1 MPSLNFLIP
10 SRSYPIPRYVKSIMT
25 PSICKRILLLIT
37 LIINTACLV
46 NTWHLMHHPSIQ
58 PISFILTQSILTHL
72 IGLVLLG
79 LCYRLYSIKPQASM
93 ALIYRLGQGLMC
105 LSGLSVAAFTAGGFV
120 RPLSTLLIHQL
131 HLPTAPSI
139 LITAAVFIL
148 ASCAWYHLYTHGNH
162 GMLAWWRQQFDTQPH
177 NQFDRTRNKHRT
189 LLEPH
194 PDQSTFVIHFRIED
208 KQTTLTAK
216 KRSIGTA
223 ETSHF
228 SLLDSMNLMWVAK
241 ESALNNDRHPKLYYD
256 QGGNIVL
263 QQPAVKLSKTLQEN
277 RTITLTPP
285 QDESLDPVI
294 IHLLKKHLIKY
305 SEQCRETPIINR
317 MTRFTQH
324 IGWLNALSTNAIAN
338 MFGLLGIA
346 LTFPMLK
353 LNYLPLFLKY
363 ALITWAFTVGFFSAI
378 ALSGYTLRYMIK
390 HSTRALFRYVKG
402 EGRFPIHYK
411 NIGMLTLCSLMGLIV
426 GLFNYQAA
434 ALLCQQLVAYQILSA
449 SRIAQLSFYSHILG
463 SIAFIFTAF
472 AVSTLC
478 FKSLSSASKTH
489 LPIAPESTNTQ
500 LNSLTIDHIKNL
512 FKPQKTRH
520 VATLLCS
527 GTTAWV
533 FLDATA
539 SPSGLIASLLGPQ
552 TATLSGDLAFLIS
565 FYFMCILFD
574 RGFRPF
580 GSAVSNSSKSSKTEV
595 ISTDQNPPLPPQ
607 TIHLFPVDRSHEKTH
622 STPSP

>member
-10 SRSYPIPRYVKSIMT
+10 SRSYPIPQYVKSIMT

-46 NTWHLMHHPSIQ
+46 NTWYLMHHLSIQ
-58 PISFILTQSILTHL
+58 PISFILIQSILTHL

-79 LCYRLYSIKPQASM
+79 LCYRLYSIKPEASM
-93 ALIYRLGQGLMC
+93 TLIYRLGQVLMC

-148 ASCAWYHLYTHGNH
+148 ASCAWYHLYTHGHH
-162 GMLAWWRQQFDTQPH
+162 GMLAWWRQQFDTQAH
-177 NQFDRTRNKHRT
+177 NQFDRTRNKHNT

-194 PDQSTFVIHFRIED
+194 PDQSTFVIHFRIGD
-208 KQTTLTAK
+208 QQTTLTAK
-216 KRSIGTA
+216 KRSIETTA
-223 ETSHF
+223 TSHF

-263 QQPAVKLSKTLQEN
+263 QQLAVKLSKTLREN

-285 QDESLDPVI
+285 QDEPLDPVI

-305 SEQCRETPIINR
+305 SEQYRETPIINR

-338 MFGLLGIA
+338 MFGVLGIA

-449 SRIAQLSFYSHILG
+449 SRIAQLSFCSHILG
-463 SIAFIFTAF
+463 SIALIFTAC
-472 AVSTLC
+472 AVTTLC

-489 LPIAPESTNTQ
+489 LPIDPESTNTQ

-527 GTTAWV
+527 GATAWM

-574 RGFRPF
+574 QGFRPL
-580 GSAVSNSSKSSKTEV
+580 GSAVSNPSKTSKTEV

-607 TIHLFPVDRSHEKTH
+607 TIHLFPVDRSPEKTH